1 MSGAIIVADSGA
13 EMASLTAS
21 VAALKGVDILRF
33 ASGRTSVA
41 GLVATHQPSLV
52 LIGEIRPWSLALER
66 VAEIAAVAPQTTV
79 VVVAPVT
86 SRWLGEALR
95 AGATAVVPSA
105 PGTSALRA
113 VLEDAFASDP
123 GGATWIAP
131 AA

>member
-1 MSGAIIVADSGA
+1 MRGAIIVADSGA
-13 EMASLTAS
+13 EMASLTAA
-21 VAALKGVDILRF
+21 VAALRGMDIVRF

-41 GLVATHQPSLV
+41 GLVAKYEPSLV

-66 VAEIAAVAPQTTV
+66 VTEIRAVAPHTTV

-105 PGTSALRA
+105 PGTSALGA
-113 VLEDAFASDP
+113 VLEDALATDL

>member
-1 MSGAIIVADSGA
+1 MSGAIIVADGGA

-21 VAALKGVDILRF
+21 VAELRGVDILRF

-41 GLVATHQPSLV
+41 GLVAKYKPSLV
-52 LIGEIRPWSLALER
+52 LIGEIRPWSLVLER
-66 VAEIAAVAPQTTV
+66 VTEIRAVAPQTTV

-95 AGATAVVPSA
+95 AGATAVVPGA
-105 PGTSALRA
+105 PGTSALGA
-113 VLEDAFASDP
+113 VLQDAFAADP